1 MDPTIQSI
9 LDFQYPHLELTR
21 ESAYQAVTDIKR
33 LFDDPDNNLMDQ
45 LQAENSDNSAQVE
58 LNVVD
63 ETPMVTTKV
72 HAFRQPNFMT
82 TEVIAYG
89 QKNGNSLDF
98 SKIGFKRFQRQR
110 YSFHLLSQ
118 RFKRLNS

>member
-63 ETPMVTTKV
+63 ETPMVMK
-72 HAFRQPNFMT
+72 RQWSPRRSMHF
-82 TEVIAYG
+82 
-89 QKNGNSLDF
+89 GNRTL
-98 SKIGFKRFQRQR
+98 
-110 YSFHLLSQ
+110 
-118 RFKRLNS
+118 